1 MPLPAIIASAGLPA
15 LIGAR
20 AVVPHVAKRGLPALW
35 SNAKKVFGPFGGRAG
50 ASKAAS
56 KAGQFSGLSGFM
68 GKALSPLKSPYVHSG
83 LLLAP
88 TLADPKSGLRK
99 DFQKGNYGR
108 ALGTIAGTTLGGG
121 LLGKLGG
128 KLGSKLFPRLGIGG
142 LAGGTLGLLGGGIAG
157 GIGGYNAGNIMDALT
172 GSGQAQ
178 AMPSLQ
184 NIGQGITSLAGNSEN
199 LQNTLSNVAGMYAQ
213 GKLMDA
219 LGFPQADQYT
229 DMQLKNYLGS
239 ELLGSGFEQIP
250 NIGLSSGMGSIGQFD
265 QTSNTYADIINNPYK
280 EQIKNDSGMTEISD
294 EDIINFIAKLNDRE
308 SDVYDDDGKLKPES
322 IRMLMLVQALQQP
335 TNLPIRNAQTN
346 IQARNAQAR
355 MDIQNQLGG
364 KFKTIDPNQL
374 YPTYAQPNVPI
385 NTPRMGYAA
394 GGVANLI
401 NGGAANGPGTGTSD
415 SIPARL
421 SDGEFVMT
429 AKAVKGAGNGSRAE
443 GVRKMYE
450 LMNSLEN
457 A

>member
-1 MPLPAIIASAGLPA
+1 MALPA
-15 LIGAR
+15 LIASR
-20 AVVPHVAKRGLPALW
+20 AVIPFVKRGLPSLFG
-35 SNAKKVFGPFGGRAG
+35 KVSSLFGRGAG

-56 KAGQFSGLSGFM
+56 KSGLGSRILG
-68 GKALSPLKSPYVHSG
+68 GIKSIPSKLFNPTSLG
-83 LLLAP
+83 LTGGLIA
-88 TLADPKSGLRK
+88 ADAYMSPKSGLSK
-99 DFQKGNYGR
+99 DMKNNPLRGV
-108 ALGTIAGTTLGGG
+108 LTT
-121 LLGKLGG
+121 
-128 KLGSKLFPRLGIGG
+128 
-142 LAGGTLGLLGGGIAG
+142 AGGIAG
-157 GIGGYNAGNIMDALT
+157 LMSPFGKFKALGNLGRGLLGAGAGYGIGSVPDLLSGKS

-199 LQNTLSNVAGMYAQ
+199 LQNTLSNVAGMYVQ

-219 LGFPQADQYT
+219 LGFPQADQYA

-239 ELLGSGFEQIP
+239 ELLGGGFEQIP

-280 EQIKNDSGMTEISD
+280 EQIKNDSGMTEITD
-294 EDIINFIAKLNDRE
+294 EDIINFIGKLNDKE

-322 IRMLMLVQALQQP
+322 IRMLMLVRALQQP

-385 NTPRMGYAA
+385 NTPRMGYAD
-394 GGVANLI
+394 GGIASFPDLSGDGKITRKDILMGRGVDLRE
-401 NGGAANGPGTGTSD
+401 GGEASGPGTGTSD

-429 AKAVKGAGNGSRAE
+429 AKAVKGAGNGNRAE

>member
-1 MPLPAIIASAGLPA
+1 MPLPAIIATAGLPA
-15 LIGAR
+15 LITGAR

-35 SNAKKVFGPFGGRAG
+35 SNAKKVFGPWGGRSG

-56 KAGQFSGLSGFM
+56 GAKKPRWGSGAWGATKKFGKMAMNPWLWGGLYLADSATNFSGGRPSQYA
-68 GKALSPLKSPYVHSG
+68 KDWRSDPWKTG
-83 LLLAP
+83 L
-88 TLADPKSGLRK
+88 
-99 DFQKGNYGR
+99 
-108 ALGTIAGTTLGGG
+108 TTLGGLAG
-121 LLGKLGG
+121 LRFGPKGLFGGKKLLAGLGLGG
-128 KLGSKLFPRLGIGG
+128 AGYGLGSLIEGGKKPTPFPQA
-142 LAGGTLGLLGGGIAG
+142 LA
-157 GIGGYNAGNIMDALT
+157 
-172 GSGQAQ
+172 
-178 AMPSLQ
+178 
-184 NIGQGITSLAGNSEN
+184 QGITSLAGNSEN
-199 LQNTLSNVAGMYAQ
+199 LQNTFSNIAGMYAQ

-280 EQIKNDSGMTEISD
+280 EQIKNDSGMAEITD
-294 EDIINFIAKLNDRE
+294 QDIIEFLGKYGNKD
-308 SDVYDDDGKLKPES
+308 SDLYDKNGKLKPES

-355 MDIQNQLGG
+355 MDVQNQLGG

>member
-1 MPLPAIIASAGLPA
+1 MALPA
-15 LIGAR
+15 LIGGR
-20 AVVPHVAKRGLPALW
+20 ALIPFVKRGLPSLFG
-35 SNAKKVFGPFGGRAG
+35 KVSSLFGRGAG

-56 KAGQFSGLSGFM
+56 KAGQFSGLRGFM

-219 LGFPQADQYT
+219 LGFPQADQYA

-239 ELLGSGFEQIP
+239 ELLGGGFEQIP

-294 EDIINFIAKLNDRE
+294 EDIINFIAKLNDKE